1 FHFYSNFGA
10 RTLSIYLNLCCL
22 NHIMTSIFVA
32 KLDFGVSNQ
41 ELRQLFEQ
49 YGTVLKATVATD
61 RETGKPRGF
70 AFVEMADRDEAQQAI
85 RALDGHVINGR
96 ALAVKEAEQRTD
108 SRPAS
113 KPFQPRENSPERSS
127 EGFTPRQT
135 RPVDTEEDS
144 THLHSSSQKLNRA
157 KKQKKKT
164 VKLRMT
170 TAIKSPKWMLTKRA
184 VKILDSSTTMT
195 RTSTTTCLTIKDKTK
210 KTISL
215 TTKKKTIYSQSR
227 HYFMDI
233 A

>member
-1 FHFYSNFGA
+1 
-10 RTLSIYLNLCCL
+10 
-22 NHIMTSIFVA
+22 MTSIFVA

-70 AFVEMADRDEAQQAI
+70 AFVEMADHDEAQQAI

-144 THLHSSSQKLNRA
+144 TPSTFVIPKIEPR
-157 KKQKKKT
+157 KKT
-164 VKLRMT
+164 KEKDRKIEDDNRNKKPKMD
-170 TAIKSPKWMLTKRA
+170 AYKKSGKNPRFFDDDDDLDDDLFNYKRQDEEDDFFDDEEEDD
-184 VKILDSSTTMT
+184 L
-195 RTSTTTCLTIKDKTK
+195 
-210 KTISL
+210 
-215 TTKKKTIYSQSR
+215 
-227 HYFMDI
+227 
-233 A
+233 